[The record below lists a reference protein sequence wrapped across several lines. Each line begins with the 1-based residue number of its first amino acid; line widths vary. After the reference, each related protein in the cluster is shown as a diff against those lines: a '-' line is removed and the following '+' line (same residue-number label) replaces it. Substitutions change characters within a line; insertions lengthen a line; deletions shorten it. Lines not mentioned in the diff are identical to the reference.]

1 MSVTTDTYIELDKF
15 EVTLL
20 EEGIIENFVKPMKHV
35 EANDIIELKEANK
48 SLAQGKPYTVLVSS
62 GHLASIS
69 KEAKELT
76 ASKEFA
82 QNTIAKALICDSLGT
97 KLVVNL
103 YLKINKPF
111 IHTKSFTNKNEAV
124 NWLRLQ
130 LKNA

>member
-20 EEGIIENFVKPMKHV
+20 EEGNIENFVKPMKHV

-48 SLAQGKPYTVLVSS
+48 SLAQGKPYTVLVST